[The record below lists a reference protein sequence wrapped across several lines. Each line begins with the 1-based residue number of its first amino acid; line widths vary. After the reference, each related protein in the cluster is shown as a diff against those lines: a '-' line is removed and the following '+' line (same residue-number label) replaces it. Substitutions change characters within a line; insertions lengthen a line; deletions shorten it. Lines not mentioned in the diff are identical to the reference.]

1 MSYIPE
7 SILSKYEGFIVT
19 KVVKS
24 EGIFDEKHYTKITL
38 ISSKWW
44 RPHKS
49 FSFRDSCRS
58 RNGVNTW
65 STQPNVIG
73 LYNKLQEYYENK

>member
-7 SILSKYEGFIVT
+7 SILNKYDGFIVK
-19 KVVKS
+19 KVVKREWS
-24 EGIFDEKHYTKITL
+24 HNERHFTKITL

-44 RPHKS
+44 RPDKS

-58 RNGVNTW
+58 RDGVNTW
-65 STQPNVIG
+65 STQPNIVE
-73 LYNKLQEYYENK
+73 LYHKLQEYYENK